1 MSRRFILPPLAICGA
16 ILFLAA
22 GELASGTGLFFVAGM
37 SVTMLAICIT
47 YNTLGGL
54 GTIGGLVFTSF
65 ALNTLVISQFAKVL
79 LFQPA
84 DKMLGAPELTI
95 AVYAVYYLALM
106 VGVFLFAWIRLDL
119 PRPLE
124 PVTSTHS
131 NVMYATAFAVG
142 LAATVYRTA
151 VALKDPV
158 AAQGSTG
165 HGLSRAF
172 AALLALS
179 LVLAVDG
186 RIRKTEGRHSF
197 GWLALWP
204 LLAMEFFGF
213 LQASRTGY
221 LEAPLIVLV
230 TCYFRGVRF
239 RKRHYLAV
247 GVLLAGLFLFFFPYY
262 MWSRSYR
269 RQSSDIGQDTKTMWR
284 LLESAPKHW
293 NLIEQASRES
303 VVAAGRTGN
312 DYFSTP
318 GTFMLNRFSEIQPD
332 SQLIRAC
339 AHFHYG
345 LKAFWLDIESGLPH
359 LIYKEQPELNGAWY
373 RASISG
379 LQSSYAGNS
388 WVAMSTIPDAFGSF
402 GWVSLILVPLLLVPA
417 TYVVFDS
424 MFDMSQPWGTVITVS
439 LLFVTI
445 ASSVGQIVLTSLIQ
459 IPIYTLLVSWLFGWV
474 TRYVPL
480 GGNRVLAKSA
490 EWPEPENAGSIAG
503 N

>member
-1 MSRRFILPPLAICGA
+1 MSKRFTLPPLVIFGA

-37 SVTMLAICIT
+37 SVTMLAIGIT

-54 GTIGGLVFTSF
+54 GTIGGVIFASF

-79 LFQPA
+79 MFEPA
-84 DKMLGAPELTI
+84 DKTLGAPELTI
-95 AVYAVYYLALM
+95 AVYAVYYVSLM

-119 PRPLE
+119 PKPLE

-131 NVMYATAFAVG
+131 NVMYAMAFAVG
-142 LAATVYRTA
+142 LAATVYMTA
-151 VALKDPV
+151 QALKERL
-158 AAQGSTG
+158 AAQGSTE
-165 HGLSRAF
+165 HGLGRAF
-172 AALLALS
+172 AALLPLS
-179 LVLAVDG
+179 LVLAVDA

-213 LQASRTGY
+213 LQASRMGY
-221 LEAPLIVLV
+221 LEAPLIVLI
-230 TCYFRGVRF
+230 TCYFRGIRF

-247 GVLLAGLFLFFFPYY
+247 GVLVAGLVLFFFPYY
-262 MWSRSYR
+262 AWSRTYR
-269 RQSSDIGQDTKTMWR
+269 HQPDLEREITTMWR
-284 LLESAPKHW
+284 LLAQAPAHW
-293 NLIEQASRES
+293 AEVEQNARTSIL
-303 VVAAGRTGN
+303 AADRSGN
-312 DYFSTP
+312 QYFNRP

-345 LKAFWLDIESGLPH
+345 LKAFWLDVESSVPH
-359 LIYKEQPELNGAWY
+359 FILKNQPSLNGAWY

-379 LQSSYAGNS
+379 LQSSYVGNS
-388 WVAMSTIPDAFGSF
+388 WVAMSTIPDAFGAF

-417 TYVVFDS
+417 TYVLYDS
-424 MFDMSQPWGTVITVS
+424 MFDMTQPWGTVTTVS
-439 LLFVTI
+439 LVFVTI
-445 ASSVGQIVLTSLIQ
+445 ASSVGQLVVSSLIE
-459 IPIYTLLVSWLFGWV
+459 IPMYTLLVSWFFGWI
-474 TRYVPL
+474 TRQVPMF
-480 GGNRVLAKSA
+480 GDKALAKRA
-490 EWPEPENAGSIAG
+490 KWPEPENAGSIAG